1 MASARGSAVN
11 AQQPHSKSLGNC
23 IIEVNCQEQDDSRLI
38 NFHQVEHHGG
48 VTFRWS
54 EPVSMVRLTVSPIDC
69 YIAIDTSSLR
79 GETLNFPYQIH
90 WNEYTIPNRL
100 IEASQGIL
108 TFPVS
113 ARMFQPTGEQR
124 LTISVKPL
132 KAENGRRLL
141 GMPISSVRIYR
152 QSEGQSPIIHS
163 LEKFAADRIIKS
175 GKSIG
180 NKLLGKKHPM
190 APVVPIWQVRFP
202 ETDSPKIERETRTYP
217 TCDQVI
223 VSACEINSRHGTGL
237 LIQYL
242 FDNFHQLGTVN
253 SYHCY
258 NGDRVSSKIHHCLP
272 NYDQL
277 TRSEIYDHLL
287 EWFGQNPPRQAY
299 VVPYF
304 RSDFLMATALKDLFE
319 TKVCLHVMDDNSL
332 YGDIPHRV
340 VQEAIEKSD
349 LLFVISPEMRQHYE
363 QQFGQKA
370 YVFPPIVPEAL
381 IPRDVIGSEHWQN
394 HMEGNDT
401 QPSSKKLMAR
411 LRQWMPL
418 NFKGSTV
425 NDQTRGILVGNI
437 WDNAWLELLRK
448 TIRDS
453 GLKVD
458 WYSNNPNAV
467 WLQGSEQ
474 ELADDGIFIH
484 DSLWGQDLVSE
495 LRRRPFAIM
504 PSGLLT
510 GEGSKESIAR
520 LSLPSRIP
528 FVLAT
533 ANLPVITLGSPQ
545 TAAARFVQRFKLGEN
560 IDYDGQQL
568 RAAVKQIT
576 EPRQQQQIRQNAFE
590 LGKRFSAASMQHWLW
605 DSLERR
611 KPADN
616 RFEELFRGNKGDSSW
631 FLNSD
636 PPPEIHW
643 SFRDTWKML
652 NRVRHQGLSPEV
664 IIDVGSSSGNWSWTA
679 STIFPDSHYV
689 MVDPMMSRYSSI
701 EREHYLKQIERYE
714 LVEAALSNENGEA
727 EILVSDDLYGTSLLK
742 VDQQTRSAEVA
753 KVPLMTLDRL
763 TLDRRIQGRTLLKID
778 VQFAEH
784 LVVQGG
790 LNFIQNQVDVM
801 ILELT
806 IQREHPQAKTYREM
820 LDMIENLGFTMV
832 DEMEGWRN
840 PVTGILEQKDTVF
853 VRNECLSGTMTPQNK
868 AA

>member
-1 MASARGSAVN
+1 M
-11 AQQPHSKSLGNC
+11 
-23 IIEVNCQEQDDSRLI
+23 IRLD
-38 NFHQVEHHGG
+38 
-48 VTFRWS
+48 
-54 EPVSMVRLTVSPIDC
+54 VSPIDC
-69 YIAIDTSSLR
+69 LVSIDTSSLR
-79 GETLNFPYQIH
+79 GEKLDFPFQIH
-90 WNEYTIPNRL
+90 WNDYTIPNKL
-100 IEASQGIL
+100 IEMSQGIL

-113 ARMFQPTGEQR
+113 ARMFQPSGEQR

-141 GMPISSVRIYR
+141 GMPVSAIRVF
-152 QSEGQSPIIHS
+152 QQTAGQSPIIHS

-175 GKSIG
+175 GKSLG
-180 NKLLGKKHPM
+180 NKLLGKKQPM
-190 APVVPIWQVRFP
+190 APVVPIWQIRFP
-202 ETDSPKIERETRTYP
+202 ETDSPTIEREARNYP
-217 TCDQVI
+217 GCDQVVI
-223 VSACEINSRHGTGL
+223 SACEINSRHGTGL

-242 FDNFHQLGTVN
+242 FDNFNQLGTVN

-258 NGDRVSSKIHHCLP
+258 NGDRVNSKIHHCLP

-304 RSDFLMATALKDLFE
+304 RSDFLMAIAMKDLFE
-319 TKVCLHVMDDNSL
+319 TKVCLHVMDDNCL
-332 YGDIPHRV
+332 YGDIPHRI

-349 LLFVISPEMRQHYE
+349 LVFVISPEMRQHYE
-363 QQFGQKA
+363 QQFGRKA
-370 YVFPPIVPEAL
+370 YILPPIVPEAL
-381 IPRDVIGSEHWQN
+381 LPPKVVHFDQGETNSVPVNSLS
-394 HMEGNDT
+394 T
-401 QPSSKKLMAR
+401 QPTLIGR
-411 LRQWMPL
+411 LRQWMPRP
-418 NFKGSTV
+418 FRGSTSH
-425 NDQTRGILVGNI
+425 DRARGILVGNI

-484 DSLWGQDLVSE
+484 DSLWGQDLVTE

-510 GEGSKESIAR
+510 GEGNKESIAR

-545 TAAARFVQRFKLGEN
+545 TAAARFIHRFELGKN
-560 IDYDGQQL
+560 IGYDGQQL
-568 RAAVKQIT
+568 RAAVREIT
-576 EPRQQQQIRQNAFE
+576 QPTQQQRIRQQAFE
-590 LGKRFSAASMQHWLW
+590 LGKRFSAAAMQPWLW
-605 DSLERR
+605 NSLDQR

-616 RFEELFRGNKGDSSW
+616 RFEELFQGTKGDNTW
-631 FLNSD
+631 YLNTD
-636 PPPEIHW
+636 PPPEVHW
-643 SFRDTWKML
+643 SFRDTWKLL
-652 NRVRHQGLSPEV
+652 NRVRHQGLTPEV

-679 STIFPDSHYV
+679 STIFPESHYV
-689 MVDPMMSRYSSI
+689 MIDPMMSRYGTA
-701 EREHYLKQIERYE
+701 EREHYLKQIKRFE
-714 LVEAALSNENGEA
+714 LVEVALSDQNGEA

-742 VDQQTRSAEVA
+742 VDQQTRSVQVA
-753 KVPLMTLDRL
+753 KVPLMTLDQLAR
-763 TLDRRIQGRTLLKID
+763 DRRIQGRTLLKID

-790 LNFIQNQVDVM
+790 LNFIQNHVDVM

-820 LDMIENLGFTMV
+820 LDMIEGLGFTMV

-853 VRNECLSGTMTPQNK
+853 VRNELLAHRLSVQNK